1 MARLEDIP
9 EPTRTAVDSIPCPAF
24 ETTPFVTGPE
34 LAGRRVAIVSSA
46 ALIRRGDKPFD
57 FGSGEYRLVHGAW
70 DTSDILMSH
79 VSVNY
84 DRQGWQ
90 RDINTI
96 YPIDRLRELAQESV
110 IGGVADTH
118 FTVMGST
125 DPKLMEEAADSI
137 VARMQRDRIGAILA
151 CPV

>member
-1 MARLEDIP
+1 VARIDDIP
-9 EPTRTAVDSIPCPAF
+9 EATRTNIVALDCPTP
-24 ETTPFVTGPE
+24 TTHPFVQGPPLHE
-34 LAGRRVAIVSSA
+34 RTVAILSTA
-46 ALIRRGDKPFD
+46 ALTKRGDPPFMP
-57 FGSGEYRLVHGAW
+57 GTAEVRELSASLPSSE
-70 DTSDILMSH
+70 ILMSH

-96 YPIDRLRELAQESV
+96 YPIDRLRELTAEGV
-110 IGGVADTH
+110 IRGVADTH

-137 VARMQRDRIGAILA
+137 VARMKRDRIGSILA

>member
-9 EPTRTAVDSIPCPAF
+9 EATRTNVVALDCPVP
-24 ETTPFVTGPE
+24 TTRPWVTPPPLE
-34 LAGRRVAIVSSA
+34 DTRVALLTTAALVKRGDVPFLPGSTGFRELPAALSA
-46 ALIRRGDKPFD
+46 A
-57 FGSGEYRLVHGAW
+57 
-70 DTSDILMSH
+70 DILMSH

-96 YPIDRLRELAQESV
+96 YPIDRLRELAAEGV
-110 IGGVADTH
+110 IGSVADTH
-118 FTVMGST
+118 FSVMGST
-125 DPKLMEEAADSI
+125 DPREMAESADSI
-137 VARMQRDRIGAILA
+137 VARAKRDRIGAILA

>member
-9 EPTRTAVDSIPCPAF
+9 EATRSNLVALDCPTPTSRPWVEGPPLKQRTIALLS
-24 ETTPFVTGPE
+24 T
-34 LAGRRVAIVSSA
+34 A
-46 ALIRRGDKPFD
+46 ALTRRGDAPFMP
-57 FGSGEYRLVHGAW
+57 GTAEMREIPASLPASE
-70 DTSDILMSH
+70 ILMSH